1 MLLWLLCTWVH
12 RVSTRKS
19 DDKSGLIFKRWII
32 LSFWLLMESSTM
44 EKPKLT
50 LIRAMNICIL
60 VHSEKVNHKSLCNI
74 FLSNLKII
82 FSCPLPNNQIHRHL
96 ASILNSGYFSF
107 HSKCT
112 AKLSCKILST
122 QVLSFTI
129 VLQGL
134 PCKQLK
140 CQPISALGQIF
151 ILNHA
156 ILPLLSQLFIVNSSW
171 GQQCRKGKATMH

>member
-1 MLLWLLCTWVH
+1 
-12 RVSTRKS
+12 
-19 DDKSGLIFKRWII
+19 
-32 LSFWLLMESSTM
+32 M

-60 VHSEKVNHKSLCNI
+60 VVHSEKVNHKSLCNI

-140 CQPISALGQIF
+140 CQPISAQGQIF

-156 ILPLLSQLFIVNSSW
+156 ILPLLSQLFIVNSS
-171 GQQCRKGKATMH
+171 